1 VSVFASVQ
9 RQHLGLADISAG
21 VATLRD
27 GRPHAVLAVQGV
39 TFALLGD
46 EQQEAL
52 LAAFGR
58 LLNALPGPVQF
69 LVDVRPVDLEPRLTA
84 FLRDAPPELADLAR
98 DHADFLRRLCQERTL
113 LERHYY
119 VAVPGPERPPR
130 LKTEEWNARVRRDL
144 TGRCD
149 QLLLLLADCGL
160 AAHRLGDT
168 ELAELYYAR
177 WAPDYARRQRIRQS
191 LADWTALA
199 VGGTERKVRVQ

>member
-1 VSVFASVQ
+1 VILSTQ
-9 RQHLGLADISAG
+9 QQHLGLRDISAG
-21 VATLRD
+21 VATVKD
-27 GRPHAVLAVQGV
+27 GPPHAVLEVQGV

-46 EQQEAL
+46 ERQEAL

-69 LVDVRPVDLEPRLTA
+69 LVDVRPVDLEPRLAA
-84 FLRDAPPELADLAR
+84 FLREAPPELADLTR
-98 DHADFLRRLCQERTL
+98 DHADFLRRLCRERTL
-113 LERHYY
+113 LERRYY
-119 VAVPGPERPPR
+119 VAVPGPERSGR
-130 LKTEEWNARVRRDL
+130 VKDEEWDARVRRDL

-149 QLLLLLADCGL
+149 QLLTLLADCGL
-160 AAHRLGDT
+160 VAHRLGDT

-199 VGGTERKVRVQ
+199 VGGEQRKVRVQ

>member
-1 VSVFASVQ
+1 VILSTQ
-9 RQHLGLADISAG
+9 RHHLGLRDISAG

-69 LVDVRPVDLEPRLTA
+69 LVDVRPVDLEPRLAA

-98 DHADFLRRLCQERTL
+98 DHADFLRRLCRERTL
-113 LERHYY
+113 LERRYY
-119 VAVPGPERPPR
+119 VALPGPERSPR
-130 LKTEEWNARVRRDL
+130 VKTEEWNARVRRDL

-149 QLLLLLADCGL
+149 QLLTLLADCGL
-160 AAHRLGDT
+160 TAHRLGDT
-168 ELAELYYAR
+168 ELAELYYSR
-177 WAPDYARRQRIRQS
+177 WSPDYARRQRIRQS
-191 LADWTALA
+191 LSDWSALA
-199 VGGTERKVRVQ
+199 VGGAERKVRVP